1 MNLPTSPINRAQG
14 LGEEGGLAIC
24 YRALS
29 LSPLASHI
37 GKTYPNI
44 GHEATR
50 RDRSLSQQ
58 GGRSGS

>member
-29 LSPLASHI
+29 LSLLSPLILGKHI
-37 GKTYPNI
+37 PT
-44 GHEATR
+44 
-50 RDRSLSQQ
+50 
-58 GGRSGS
+58 